1 MMTERM
7 ERKRLDLI
15 ARQQAGEMMTCPRC
29 GADSM
34 MRPIH
39 TNALSRLDSELYVCD
54 ACGMD
59 EALRAVVHCPLP
71 PKEWSAA
78 RLLAGK

>member
-7 ERKRLDLI
+7 ERRRLDLI

-34 MRPIH
+34 KRPIH
-39 TNALSRLDSELYVCD
+39 TNAMSRTD
-54 ACGMD
+54 G
-59 EALRAVVHCPLP
+59 LR
-71 PKEWSAA
+71 
-78 RLLAGK
+78 GD